1 MTSTLAASFRALF
14 TTITV
19 VAVLAIL
26 GAAGFVGYAGYGLVP
41 ALALLI
47 GGLILLVAAFGLVA
61 IQIENNE
68 LLAVIA
74 EALTDPAAARAPE
87 AAPLRPQA
95 GAEPLLLRPAPAPQA
110 AMAGRTRAEPA
121 PAAAASAPRGRVE
134 PVLSARRG

>member
-14 TTITV
+14 TTLTV
-19 VAVLAIL
+19 VAVLAVL
-26 GAAGFVGYAGYGLVP
+26 GSAGLVWYAGYGLVP
-41 ALALLI
+41 ALGLLI

-74 EALTDPAAARAPE
+74 EALTDPAAARAPD
-87 AAPLRPQA
+87 AAPVRPQA
-95 GAEPLLLRPAPAPQA
+95 VEPLLLRPAAAPEPAA
-110 AMAGRTRAEPA
+110 VSRAKAEPA
-121 PAAAASAPRGRVE
+121 AALRGRVE

>member
-14 TTITV
+14 TTLTV
-19 VAVLAIL
+19 VAVLAVI
-26 GAAGFVGYAGYGLVP
+26 GAAGLVWYAGHGLVP
-41 ALALLI
+41 SLALLV

-74 EALTDPAAARAPE
+74 EALTDPAAARTPE
-87 AAPLRPQA
+87 AAPLRPQGA
-95 GAEPLLLRPAPAPQA
+95 GEPLLLRPAPAPQA
-110 AMAGRTRAEPA
+110 APA
-121 PAAAASAPRGRVE
+121 PRTHADLAPAPRGRVE

>member
-14 TTITV
+14 TTLTV
-19 VAVLAIL
+19 VAVLAVL
-26 GAAGFVGYAGYGLVP
+26 GSAGLVWYAGYGLVP
-41 ALALLI
+41 ALGLLI

-74 EALTDPAAARAPE
+74 EALTDPAAARAPD
-87 AAPLRPQA
+87 APVRPQA
-95 GAEPLLLRPAPAPQA
+95 VEPLLLRPAAAPEPAVVSRA
-110 AMAGRTRAEPA
+110 RAEPA
-121 PAAAASAPRGRVE
+121 AALRGRVE

>member
-14 TTITV
+14 TTLTV

-26 GAAGFVGYAGYGLVP
+26 GASALVWYGGYGLVP
-41 ALALLI
+41 ALGLLI
-47 GGLILLVAAFGLVA
+47 GGLILVVAAFGLVA

-87 AAPLRPQA
+87 AAAPRPQA

-110 AMAGRTRAEPA
+110 APAVRARVEPA
-121 PAAAASAPRGRVE
+121 PAARGRVE
-134 PVLSARRG
+134 PVISARRG